1 MTPKKI
7 GLLAEEIARD
17 YLTKKGYKIL
27 AANYRTSFGEID
39 IIGKKNDLVTFF
51 EVKANKN
58 KYIFNFN
65 PEIRVNYYK
74 RNRLKRL
81 ANAYLADNNIFDIS
95 WQIDIISIIFDL
107 KNKKAFIKHFK
118 RIVED

>member
-17 YLTKKGYKIL
+17 YLSKKGYKIL

-39 IIGKKNDLVTFF
+39 IIGKKNDLITFF

-58 KYIFNFN
+58 RYVFNFS
-65 PEIRVNYYK
+65 PEIRVNYHK
-74 RNRLKRL
+74 RNRLKKL
-81 ANAYLADNNIFDIS
+81 ANAYLADKNMFDS
-95 WQIDIISIIFDL
+95 NWQIDIISIIFDL
-107 KNKKAFIKHFK
+107 KNEKAFIKHFK
-118 RIVED
+118 RIAED